1 MKTEFNCHLHNET
14 LEVGISKPLVG
25 YPSREITYMNRQFPY
40 NGIYSIQGCMPT
52 SDSDKGQI
60 EVYCPA
66 CKALALKYIEPFW
79 TTWEKQ
85 PEVE

>member
-1 MKTEFNCHLHNET
+1 MKTEFNCHLHKEI

-25 YPSREITYMNRQFPY
+25 YPSGEITYMNKQFPY

-60 EVYCPA
+60 EVYCPT